1 MLYPCAALLRWRGI
15 AFGPHHPNLLRYAL
29 ITPRHLLWSL
39 MTFLT
44 LTGCWQA
51 AWAQSEPFV
60 IQDIRVEGLQRISPG
75 SVFAALPVGVGD
87 AIDTY
92 GIRAAAKSLFATGN
106 FDDISI
112 ARDGGVMVVVV
123 TERPS
128 ISEITIDGNK
138 AIETE
143 ALLDGLKGAGL
154 AVGQVFQR
162 STLEGMQLELQRQY
176 VLQGRYDAS
185 IDSEVIAEPRNRVSI
200 AIDVNEGT
208 VATIQHINVVG
219 NTIFSDEDLID
230 LFELKTG
237 GWFSFFT
244 SDNKYS
250 KEKLTSDLETLS
262 SYYLDRGYLQFNID
276 STQVAVSPNKEE
288 VYITANVTEG
298 NKFTVSEVGLSGDL
312 VLPEEDLNRFLIVQP
327 EQVYSQQLVTATED
341 YLTRRLGNEGYNF
354 AKVTGMPEIDEDN
367 STVVMKFFIDPGKR
381 TYVRR
386 INFAGNMTTMDD
398 VLRREMRQMESAPA
412 SSAAIEQS
420 RIRLE
425 RLGFFKTAQV
435 ETTEVPGSDDLIDVD
450 FSVEEQS
457 FGSIGGSLGYAQDAG
472 LILGLNL
479 QQNNFLGTGRRVGI
493 SLNSS
498 RYQDVISLNYTNP
511 YFTEDGVS
519 RGFSTFYRKTDLSK
533 INVASYTTDTV
544 GASINF
550 GYPISETQR
559 LGFSVG
565 VTDTKITSGS
575 YAVQEISTSPKLA
588 PEIEYWFYS
597 TVQPDGTYAAAEVLQ
612 PIETIPLSALSPPDG
627 EGFLDLNGNK
637 YLNYSLT
644 GSWIQSTLNRGQLA
658 TRGVSQSLSLEV
670 AVPMSD
676 LEFYKLN
683 YRGEIYFPL
692 FGEFTLHLR
701 GELGYG
707 DGYGST
713 SELPF
718 YEHFFAGGFG
728 SVRGY
733 ETNTL
738 GPRSTPPAVYAAN
751 TAVTGIDENG
761 RPTEFG
767 GPDGRGYGYSV
778 DPATGKIPVQQFY
791 NEPDPFGGNV
801 LIEGSAEV
809 LFPMPFIKDRSG
821 LRSAFFFDVGNVF
834 NTKCRENQ
842 VNCFGI
848 DAGELRYSVG
858 IGVTWLSGFG
868 PLTFSLAK
876 PLNAS
881 PIDEREVFQFTM
893 GRGF

>member
-1 MLYPCAALLRWRGI
+1 MTTL
-15 AFGPHHPNLLRYAL
+15 
-29 ITPRHLLWSL
+29 RHLLWSL
-39 MTFLT
+39 MTILT
-44 LTGCWQA
+44 LTGLWQPA
-51 AWAQSEPFV
+51 LAQSEPFV

-92 GIRAAAKSLFATGN
+92 GVRAAAKSLFATGN

-112 ARDGGVMVVVV
+112 ARDGGVLVVVV
-123 TERPS
+123 AERPS

-162 STLEGMQLELQRQY
+162 STLEGMKLELQRQY

-200 AIDVNEGT
+200 AIEVNEGT

-276 STQVAVSPNKEE
+276 STQVAVSPDKEE

-312 VLPEEDLNRFLIVQP
+312 VLPEEDLSRFLIVQP
-327 EQVYSQQLVTATED
+327 QQVYSQQLVTATED

-425 RLGFFKTAQV
+425 RLGFFKTAKF
-435 ETTEVPGSDDLIDVD
+435 ETKEVPGSDDLIDVD

-575 YAVQEISTSPKLA
+575 YAVQEIATSPVLA

-597 TVQPDGTYAAAEVLQ
+597 QQQPDGTYAAAEVLQ
-612 PIETIPLSALSPPDG
+612 PIDTIPPSALSPPDG

-637 YLNYSLT
+637 YLNYTLT
-644 GSWIQSTLNRGQLA
+644 GSWLQSTLNRGQLA
-658 TRGVSQSLSLEV
+658 TRGASQSLSLEV
-670 AVPMSD
+670 AVPLSD

-701 GELGYG
+701 GEVGYG

-738 GPRSTPPAVYAAN
+738 GPRSTPPAVYSAN
-751 TAVTGIDENG
+751 TAVTAIDENG
-761 RPTEFG
+761 LPTEFG

-778 DPATGKIPVQQFY
+778 DPVTGKIPVQQFY
-791 NEPDPFGGNV
+791 NQPDPFGGNV

-809 LFPMPFIKDRSG
+809 LFPMPFIKDRSS
-821 LRSAFFFDVGNVF
+821 LRSAFFVDVGNVF

-881 PIDEREVFQFTM
+881 PIDEREVFQFTL

>member
-1 MLYPCAALLRWRGI
+1 MAVVICLSVFQPA
-15 AFGPHHPNLLRYAL
+15 
-29 ITPRHLLWSL
+29 S
-39 MTFLT
+39 
-44 LTGCWQA
+44 
-51 AWAQSEPFV
+51 AQTEPFV
-60 IQDIRVEGLQRISPG
+60 IQDIRIEGLQRISPG

-87 AIDTY
+87 TVDTLVV
-92 GIRAAAKSLFATGN
+92 RAAAKSLFASGN

-112 ARDGGVMVVVV
+112 ARDGGVLVVVV
-123 TERPS
+123 AERPS

-176 VLQGRYDAS
+176 VLQGRYDAT

-219 NTIFSDEDLID
+219 NNIFSDEDLLD

-276 STQVAVSPNKEE
+276 STQVAVSPDKEE

-298 NKFTVSEVGLSGDL
+298 EKFTVSEVGLSGDL

-327 EQVYSQQLVTATED
+327 AQVYSQQLVTATED

-367 STVVMKFFIDPGKR
+367 NTVVMKFFIDPGKR

-386 INFAGNMTTMDD
+386 IDFAGNMSTIDD

-425 RLGFFKTAQV
+425 RLGFFKTAAV
-435 ETTEVPGSDDLIDVD
+435 ETTEVAGSDDLIDVD
-450 FSVEEQS
+450 FTVEEQS

-472 LILGLNL
+472 LIVGLNL
-479 QQNNFLGTGRRVGI
+479 QQNNFLGTGKRVGV
-493 SLNSS
+493 SLNKS
-498 RYQDVISLNYTNP
+498 RFQDSISFNYTNP

-519 RGFSTFYRKTDLSK
+519 RGFSVFYRKTNLSK
-533 INVASYTTDTV
+533 INVASYTTDTWGGSV
-544 GASINF
+544 NF

-559 LGFSVG
+559 LGFSLG
-565 VTDTKITSGS
+565 VTDTRITSGQ
-575 YAVQEISTSPKLA
+575 YAVQEISASPKLA
-588 PEIEYWFYS
+588 SEIEYWFYS

-612 PIETIPLSALSPPDG
+612 PIDTLPPSAITPINND
-627 EGFLDLNGNK
+627 GFLDLNGNQF
-637 YLNYSLT
+637 LNWTMT

-658 TRGVSQSLSLEV
+658 TRGASQSVSLEV
-670 AVPMSD
+670 AVPPSD

-707 DGYGST
+707 DGFGDA

-733 ETNTL
+733 EVNTL
-738 GPRSTPPAVYAAN
+738 GPRATPPSVYSTAA
-751 TAVTGIDENG
+751 AVTAIDENG
-761 RPTEFG
+761 LPTEFG
-767 GPDGRGYGYSV
+767 GSDGRGFGYSV
-778 DPATGKIPVQQFY
+778 DPETGKIPVREFY
-791 NEPDPFGGNV
+791 NRPNPFGGNV
-801 LIEGSAEV
+801 LIEGSAEI
-809 LFPMPFIKDRSG
+809 LFPMPFIKDRSS
-821 LRSAFFFDVGNVF
+821 LRSALFLDMGNVF
-834 NTKCRENQ
+834 NTNCRENQ
-842 VNCFGI
+842 VNCFGV

-881 PIDEREVFQFTM
+881 PIDEREVFQFTL

>member
-312 VLPEEDLNRFLIVQP
+312 VLPEQDLNRFLIVQP

>member
-1 MLYPCAALLRWRGI
+1 MQVRKSSKRWFRPTSASLLFAVIWWFI
-15 AFGPHHPNLLRYAL
+15 APAF
-29 ITPRHLLWSL
+29 
-39 MTFLT
+39 
-44 LTGCWQA
+44 
-51 AWAQSEPFV
+51 AQSEPFV

-87 AIDTY
+87 TADTY
-92 GIRAAAKSLFATGN
+92 VIRAAAKSLFASGN

-112 ARDGGVMVVVV
+112 GRDGSVLVIVVA
-123 TERPS
+123 ERPS

-138 AIETE
+138 AIETD
-143 ALLDGLKGAGL
+143 ALLDGLRGAGL

-208 VATIQHINVVG
+208 VASIKHINVVG
-219 NTIFSDEDLID
+219 NTIFEDEDLLD
-230 LFELKTG
+230 QFELKTT
-237 GWFSFFT
+237 GWFSFFK
-244 SDNKYS
+244 SDDKYS
-250 KEKLTSDLETLS
+250 KEKLTSDLESLS
-262 SYYLDRGYLQFNID
+262 SYYLDRGYLLFTID
-276 STQVAVSPNKEE
+276 STQVAISPNKEE
-288 VYITANVTEG
+288 VYITANITEG
-298 NKFTVSEVGLSGDL
+298 EKFTVSEVGLSGDL

-327 EQVYSQQLVTATED
+327 GQVYSQQLVTATED

-354 AKVTGMPEIDEDN
+354 AKVTGMPDINEDEQ
-367 STVVMKFFIDPGKR
+367 TVVMKFFIDPGKR

-386 INFAGNMTTMDD
+386 INFAGNESTIDD

-412 SSAAIEQS
+412 SAANIEQS
-420 RIRLE
+420 RVRLE
-425 RLGFFKTAQV
+425 RLGFFKTAEV
-435 ETTEVPGSDDLIDVD
+435 ETVEVPGTDDLIDVD
-450 FSVEEQS
+450 FTVEEQS

-519 RGFSTFYRKTDLSK
+519 RGWSIFYRKTDLSK
-533 INVASYTTDTV
+533 INVASYTTDTY
-544 GASINF
+544 GGSINF

-559 LGFSVG
+559 LGFSFG
-565 VTDTKITSGS
+565 VTDTKITEGD
-575 YAVQEISTSPKLA
+575 YAVQEIKGSPRLN
-588 PEIEYWFYS
+588 PEIEYWYYS
-597 TVQPDGTYAAAEVLQ
+597 TLQDDGTYAAAEVLL
-612 PIETIPLSALSPPDG
+612 PIDTIPESALSPPERD
-627 EGFLDLNGNK
+627 GFLDLNGNK
-637 YLNYSLT
+637 YLNWT
-644 GSWIQSTLNRGQLA
+644 VTASWLQSTLNRGQLA
-658 TRGVSQSLSLEV
+658 TRGVSQSVSLEL
-670 AVPMSD
+670 AAPLSD

-707 DGYGST
+707 GGYGNT

-733 ETNTL
+733 ESNTL
-738 GPRSTPPAVYAAN
+738 GPRSTPPEVYPIN
-751 TAVTGIDENG
+751 TAITAINENG
-761 RPTEFG
+761 LPIEFG
-767 GPDGRGYGYSV
+767 GPDGTGYGYSV
-778 DPATGKIPVQQFY
+778 DPETGKIPVQQFY
-791 NEPDPFGGNV
+791 YEPDPFGGNV
-801 LIEGSAEV
+801 LMEGSAEV
-809 LFPMPFIKDRSG
+809 LFPMPFIKDRSS
-821 LRSAFFFDVGNVF
+821 LRSALFFDFGNVF
-834 NTKCRENQ
+834 NTNCRENQ

-881 PIDEREVFQFTM
+881 PIDEREVFQFTL

>member
-1 MLYPCAALLRWRGI
+1 MTTL
-15 AFGPHHPNLLRYAL
+15 
-29 ITPRHLLWSL
+29 RHLLWSL
-39 MTFLT
+39 MTILT
-44 LTGCWQA
+44 LTGLWQPA
-51 AWAQSEPFV
+51 LAQSEPFV

-92 GIRAAAKSLFATGN
+92 GVRAAAKSLFATGN

-112 ARDGGVMVVVV
+112 ARDGGVLVVVV
-123 TERPS
+123 AERPS

-162 STLEGMQLELQRQY
+162 STLEGMKLELQRQY

-200 AIDVNEGT
+200 AIEVNEGT

-276 STQVAVSPNKEE
+276 STQVAVSPDKEE

-312 VLPEEDLNRFLIVQP
+312 VLPEEDLSRFLIVQP

-425 RLGFFKTAQV
+425 RLGFFKTAKF
-435 ETTEVPGSDDLIDVD
+435 ETKEVPGSDDLIDVD

-575 YAVQEISTSPKLA
+575 YAVQEIATSPVLA

-597 TVQPDGTYAAAEVLQ
+597 QQQPDGTYAAAEVLQ
-612 PIETIPLSALSPPDG
+612 PIDTIPPSALSPPDG

-637 YLNYSLT
+637 YLNYTLT
-644 GSWIQSTLNRGQLA
+644 GSWLQSTLNRGQLA
-658 TRGVSQSLSLEV
+658 TRGASQSLSLEV
-670 AVPMSD
+670 AVPLSD

-701 GELGYG
+701 GEVGYG

-738 GPRSTPPAVYAAN
+738 GPRSTPPAVYSAN
-751 TAVTGIDENG
+751 TAVTAIDENG
-761 RPTEFG
+761 LPTEFG

-778 DPATGKIPVQQFY
+778 DPVTGKIPVQQFY

-809 LFPMPFIKDRSG
+809 LFPMPFIKDRSS
-821 LRSAFFFDVGNVF
+821 LRSAFFVDVGNVF

-881 PIDEREVFQFTM
+881 PIDEREVFQFTL

>member
-1 MLYPCAALLRWRGI
+1 
-15 AFGPHHPNLLRYAL
+15 
-29 ITPRHLLWSL
+29 
-39 MTFLT
+39 MTVLT
-44 LTGCWQA
+44 LTGVWQPA
-51 AWAQSEPFV
+51 LAQSEPFV

-87 AIDTY
+87 VIDTY
-92 GIRAAAKSLFATGN
+92 GVRAAAKSLFATGN

-112 ARDGGVMVVVV
+112 ARDGGVLVVVV
-123 TERPS
+123 AERPS

-312 VLPEEDLNRFLIVQP
+312 VLPEADLNRFLIVQP

-367 STVVMKFFIDPGKR
+367 NTVAMKFFIDPGKR

-435 ETTEVPGSDDLIDVD
+435 ETKEVPGSDDLIDVD

-575 YAVQEISTSPKLA
+575 YAVQEIATSPVLA

-597 TVQPDGTYAAAEVLQ
+597 TLQPDGTYAAAEVLQ
-612 PIETIPLSALSPPDG
+612 PIDTIPASALSPPDG

-637 YLNYSLT
+637 YLNYTLT
-644 GSWIQSTLNRGQLA
+644 GSWLQSTLNRGQLA
-658 TRGVSQSLSLEV
+658 TRGASQSLSLEV
-670 AVPMSD
+670 AVPLSD

-701 GELGYG
+701 GEVGYG

-738 GPRSTPPAVYAAN
+738 GPRSTPPAVYSAN
-751 TAVTGIDENG
+751 SAVTGIDENG
-761 RPTEFG
+761 QPTEIG
-767 GPDGRGYGYSV
+767 GPDGRGYGYTV
-778 DPATGKIPVQQFY
+778 DPETGKIPVQQFY
-791 NEPDPFGGNV
+791 NQPDPFGGNV

-809 LFPMPFIKDRSG
+809 LFPMPFIKDRSS

-881 PIDEREVFQFTM
+881 PIDEREVFQFTL